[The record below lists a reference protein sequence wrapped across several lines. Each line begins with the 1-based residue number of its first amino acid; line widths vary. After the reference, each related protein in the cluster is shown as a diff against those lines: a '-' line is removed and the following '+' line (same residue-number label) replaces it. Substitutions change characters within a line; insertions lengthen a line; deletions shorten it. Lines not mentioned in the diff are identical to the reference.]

1 MLSGLKKEV
10 EEYVISEGEVCPKCG
25 DNLTII
31 GKEIIRTEVE
41 FVQAKL
47 LVKQI
52 VRQVAKCTSCGK
64 KGSEQKTP
72 TFVKAQVP
80 KPVLPHSFST
90 PSLVAQVLYQKF
102 FMGMPYDRQEKVWY
116 RLGLVLSRADMAY
129 WTIRCSEEWFL
140 PLYQR
145 IHETLL
151 SSCALLHMDETRI
164 QCNKEPGRKASS
176 NSFMWVIRSGAC
188 EELQGAFF
196 HYSPSRNR
204 EVAKSLLGDYK
215 GYLITDAYV
224 VYEDAG
230 VYQHCLCFAHCRRY
244 FIEAIPLDNKGKE
257 IPGSKGAEGR
267 ELINL
272 LFAVEEQI
280 KDLSFEEK
288 KEKRLEASKPILEA
302 FWSWVEKT
310 SALPTTNEKLTKA
323 LTYATN
329 QREGLEMFL
338 TDGRIP
344 LSNNLC
350 EANIKPFAT
359 ARRAWLF
366 ADSQRGAKATA
377 ILYTLVES
385 GKANQLDIYEYLK
398 YLLEEMPNNNHLEH
412 PEVIDRYLPWSEELP
427 KRCRLKI
434 EKKKYFKN

>member
-1 MLSGLKKEV
+1 
-10 EEYVISEGEVCPKCG
+10 
-25 DNLTII
+25 
-31 GKEIIRTEVE
+31 
-41 FVQAKL
+41 
-47 LVKQI
+47 
-52 VRQVAKCTSCGK
+52 
-64 KGSEQKTP
+64 
-72 TFVKAQVP
+72 
-80 KPVLPHSFST
+80 
-90 PSLVAQVLYQKF
+90 
-102 FMGMPYDRQEKVWY
+102 MPYDRQEKVWY

-176 NSFMWVIRSGAC
+176 DSFMWVIRSGAC

-272 LFAVEEQI
+272 LFAVEEQ
-280 KDLSFEEK
+280 
-288 KEKRLEASKPILEA
+288 
-302 FWSWVEKT
+302 VEQ
-310 SALPTTNEKLTKA
+310 N
-323 LTYATN
+323 
-329 QREGLEMFL
+329 
-338 TDGRIP
+338 
-344 LSNNLC
+344 
-350 EANIKPFAT
+350 
-359 ARRAWLF
+359 
-366 ADSQRGAKATA
+366 
-377 ILYTLVES
+377 
-385 GKANQLDIYEYLK
+385 
-398 YLLEEMPNNNHLEH
+398 
-412 PEVIDRYLPWSEELP
+412 
-427 KRCRLKI
+427 
-434 EKKKYFKN
+434 